1 MADFNKQDTLETIVN
16 IGKHIKYV
24 QQNMQL
30 IIDKLTKRA
39 IEHDE
44 SKYFPDEVEDH
55 FFSPSRPTGAAY
67 DSDEYREWQET
78 MKNYPGTVLHKT
90 RNDHHPEHYA
100 DINDMPLIALI
111 EMVCDWKAAH
121 QIQNSE
127 GDWKDSIEIND
138 ETYKFNCHQLWVI
151 RQVAQLLDDVR

>member
-1 MADFNKQDTLETIVN
+1 MAGFNKQDTLETIVN

-55 FFSPSRPTGAAY
+55 FFSPSRPKGAAY

-127 GDWKDSIEIND
+127 GDWKDSIEINNSK
-138 ETYKFNCHQLWVI
+138 YGFNCHQLWVI